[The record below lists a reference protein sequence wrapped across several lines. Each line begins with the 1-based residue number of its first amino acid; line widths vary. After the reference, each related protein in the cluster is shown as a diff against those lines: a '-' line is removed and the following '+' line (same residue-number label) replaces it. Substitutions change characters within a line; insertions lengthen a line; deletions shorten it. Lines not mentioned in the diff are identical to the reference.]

1 MPTESDSNLDKVDII
16 IKDKET
22 GKVIY
27 VAYDVTPA
35 DYFEDKND
43 SIESDFDFA

>member
-22 GKVIY
+22 GKLIY
-27 VAYDVTPA
+27 VAYDVTPV
-35 DYFEDKND
+35 DYFDDKNND
-43 SIESDFDFA
+43 